1 MRSNSSGGIGFLN
14 DPRRLNVALT
24 RAKYGLIIVGNA
36 KVLARQMLWN
46 NLLTM
51 FRDKGCLVEGALNNL
66 KKSLMDLP
74 KPKPITD
81 REVRTHGYLN
91 LAVFSNEINNDE
103 HFRQSPNGGARP
115 TANFEDPQSAIYSN
129 VNMINPSI
137 PVCFI
142 AKKIIFF
149 KKFRYHSIC
158 LQIQINRNLQ
168 DTEMPL
174 AYSKILSSIV
184 VL

>member
-1 MRSNSSGGIGFLN
+1 MIIVTCVRSNTSGGIGFLN

-51 FRDKGCLVEGALNNL
+51 FRDKGCLVEGTLNNL

-81 REVRTHGYLN
+81 REVRAHGYMN
-91 LAVFSNEINNDE
+91 LAVFSSENNYDNDYP
-103 HFRQSPNGGARP
+103 QSSPGQLNGGRMP
-115 TANFEDPQSAIYSN
+115 SNFEDPQGAIYSN
-129 VNMINPSI
+129 VNMNNSSI
-137 PVCFI
+137 PVPLHMFSNVNPSS
-142 AKKIIFF
+142 
-149 KKFRYHSIC
+149 RYGNAFGNSEY
-158 LQIQINRNLQ
+158 NS
-168 DTEMPL
+168 PF
-174 AYSKILSSIV
+174 
-184 VL
+184 